1 MGKKINRN
9 RIGKIQNE
17 RSRQLAYYKRK
28 KGLYKKAMELS
39 MMCDIEIFLAIV
51 DKKNNLSVYISTQT
65 LSSFVNKYLRNPIG
79 PKVFY
84 SNKSVLLNI

>member
-1 MGKKINRN
+1 MVKKNNRD
-9 RIGKIQNE
+9 IGKIQNE

-39 MMCDIEIFLAIV
+39 MLCDVEIFLAIV
-51 DKKNNLSVYISTQT
+51 DKKNNLSVYSSTHT
-65 LSSFVNKYLRNPIG
+65 LSSFVNKYLKNPIN

-84 SNKSVLLNI
+84 SNTSVLLII